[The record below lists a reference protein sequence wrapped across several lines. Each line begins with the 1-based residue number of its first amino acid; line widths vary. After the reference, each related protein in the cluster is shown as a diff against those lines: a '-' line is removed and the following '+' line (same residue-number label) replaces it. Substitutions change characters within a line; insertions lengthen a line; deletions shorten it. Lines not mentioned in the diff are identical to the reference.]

1 MRIARMRLFDS
12 STGNTKAFI
21 DLATEEGIVI
31 KGFKLVQG
39 PTGLFVGAPSEKGK
53 DGKWYESV
61 IIPKELKED
70 LNSMAQREYHKLAA
84 GSQEMPHHE
93 EEGSDL
99 PF

>member
-1 MRIARMRLFDS
+1 MRLFDS

-21 DLATEEGIVI
+21 DLQTEEGIII

-61 IIPKELKED
+61 MIPKELKED
-70 LNSMAQREYHKLAA
+70 LNSMAQKEYHNLRTDSADL
-84 GSQEMPHHE
+84 SRPED
-93 EEGSDL
+93 EGPDL

>member
-1 MRIARMRLFDS
+1 MRIAKMRLFDS

-21 DLATEEGIVI
+21 DLQTDEGILI
-31 KGFKLVQG
+31 KGFKLIQG

-61 IIPKELKED
+61 LIPKELKED
-70 LNSMAQREYHKLAA
+70 LNTMAQKEYRNLAA
-84 GSQEMPHHE
+84 SSPDLPEPDDDGR
-93 EEGSDL
+93 DL